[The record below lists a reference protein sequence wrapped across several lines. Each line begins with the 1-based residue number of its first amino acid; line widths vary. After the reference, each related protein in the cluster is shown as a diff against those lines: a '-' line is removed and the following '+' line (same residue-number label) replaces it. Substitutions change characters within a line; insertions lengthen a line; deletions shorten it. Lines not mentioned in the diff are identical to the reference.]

1 MLTPATV
8 PRLSPSVPDLSS
20 SPKGSSYPPPPGG
33 EPHWP
38 AEVTVL
44 GAIVLQLL
52 LPSRLTVGSKW
63 ILPALEAAMLLA
75 LFIASPQRI
84 EAPHSL
90 RRQLTLTTTA
100 IVSVANAIALVLLAH
115 LLLNRGLSGG
125 SRGHRLIIAGTL
137 IWLTNVLIFSLWYW
151 EIDRRGPGLRAAG
164 LDGPPDFLFPNMT
177 DEITRLSPGWRPR
190 FVDYL
195 YVSLTN
201 ATAFSPTDTMPLT
214 AQAKMMMGL
223 QSLVSLVTLGL
234 VVSRAVNIL

>member
-1 MLTPATV
+1 MLTPATG
-8 PRLSPSVPDLSS
+8 PRLSRSMPDPASS
-20 SPKGSSYPPPPGG
+20 AGSSSYPPPPGG
-33 EPHWP
+33 EAHWP
-38 AEVTVL
+38 AQLTVL
-44 GAIVLQLL
+44 AAIVLQVL
-52 LPSRLTVGSKW
+52 LPSSLAIGSKW
-63 ILPALEAAMLLA
+63 ILPGLEAVMLLA
-75 LFIASPQRI
+75 LFIASPQRL

-100 IVSVANAIALVLLAH
+100 VVSLANGISLVLLAH
-115 LLLNRGLSGG
+115 YLLHSNS
-125 SRGHRLIIAGTL
+125 SPQAHRLIIAGTL

-177 DEITRLSPGWRPR
+177 DEIARLSPGWRPH

-214 AQAKMMMGL
+214 PQAKTMMGL

-234 VVSRAVNIL
+234 VVARAVNIL

>member
-1 MLTPATV
+1 MLTPATGL
-8 PRLSPSVPDLSS
+8 RLSRSVSDLSS
-20 SPKGSSYPPPPGG
+20 SPKGSPYPPPPGG
-33 EPHWP
+33 EPHWH
-38 AEVTVL
+38 AQLTVL
-44 GAIVLQLL
+44 AAIALQLL
-52 LPSRLTVGSKW
+52 LPSRLTLGSKW
-63 ILPALEAAMLLA
+63 ILPGLEAVMLLA

-100 IVSVANAIALVLLAH
+100 IVTVANGISLALLAH
-115 LLLNRGLSGG
+115 NLLHHGTPNPRQ
-125 SRGHRLIIAGTL
+125 LIIAGTL
-137 IWLTNVLIFSLWYW
+137 IWLTNVLTFGLWYW

-177 DEITRLSPGWRPR
+177 DEIARLSPGWRPH
-190 FVDYL
+190 FADYL

-201 ATAFSPTDTMPLT
+201 ATAFSPTDTMPLSV
-214 AQAKMMMGL
+214 QAKMMMGV

>member
-1 MLTPATV
+1 MLTPATG
-8 PRLSPSVPDLSS
+8 PRLSRSVPDPVSTS
-20 SPKGSSYPPPPGG
+20 QGPSYPPPPGG

-38 AEVTVL
+38 AQVTVL
-44 GAIVLQLL
+44 AAIVLQLL

-63 ILPALEAAMLLA
+63 ILPGLELVTLLA

-100 IVSVANAIALVLLAH
+100 IVTLANGISLVLLAH
-115 LLLNRGLSGG
+115 NLLHHGTPHARQ
-125 SRGHRLIIAGTL
+125 LIIAGTL
-137 IWLTNVLIFSLWYW
+137 IWLTNVLAFGLWYW

-177 DEITRLSPGWRPR
+177 DEIARLSPGWRPR

>member
-1 MLTPATV
+1 MLTPATGL
-8 PRLSPSVPDLSS
+8 RLSRSVSDLSS
-20 SPKGSSYPPPPGG
+20 SPKGSPYPPPPGG

-38 AEVTVL
+38 AQLTVL
-44 GAIVLQLL
+44 AAIALQLL
-52 LPSRLTVGSKW
+52 LPSRLTIGSKW
-63 ILPALEAAMLLA
+63 ILPGLEGVMLLA
-75 LFIASPQRI
+75 LFIASPQRL

-100 IVSVANAIALVLLAH
+100 IVSLANGISLALLAH
-115 LLLNRGLSGG
+115 YLLHTGTRQA
-125 SRGHRLIIAGTL
+125 HQLIIAGTL
-137 IWLTNVLIFSLWYW
+137 IWLTNVLIFTLWYW

-177 DEITRLSPGWRPR
+177 DEIARLSPGWRPR
-190 FVDYL
+190 FVDYF

-234 VVSRAVNIL
+234 VVARAVNIL

>member
-1 MLTPATV
+1 MLTPATGL
-8 PRLSPSVPDLSS
+8 RLSRSVSDLSS
-20 SPKGSSYPPPPGG
+20 SPKGSPYPPPPGG

-38 AEVTVL
+38 AQLTVL
-44 GAIVLQLL
+44 AAIALQLL

-63 ILPALEAAMLLA
+63 ILPGLEAVMLLA
-75 LFIASPQRI
+75 LFIASPQRL

-90 RRQLTLTTTA
+90 RRQLTLATTA
-100 IVSVANAIALVLLAH
+100 IVSLANGISLALLAH
-115 LLLNRGLSGG
+115 YLLHHG
-125 SRGHRLIIAGTL
+125 SPHAHQLIIAGTL

-177 DEITRLSPGWRPR
+177 DEIARLSPGWRPR
-190 FVDYL
+190 FVDYF

-234 VVSRAVNIL
+234 VVARAVNIL

>member
-1 MLTPATV
+1 MLTPASGR
-8 PRLSPSVPDLSS
+8 RLSRSVSNLSS
-20 SPKGSSYPPPPGG
+20 SPNGSPYPPPPGG
-33 EPHWP
+33 EAHWP
-38 AEVTVL
+38 AQLTVL
-44 GAIVLQLL
+44 AAIALQVL
-52 LPSRLTVGSKW
+52 LPSRLTVGSKY
-63 ILPALEAAMLLA
+63 ILPGLEAAMLLA
-75 LFIASPQRI
+75 LFIASPQRL

-100 IVSVANAIALVLLAH
+100 IVSLANGISLALLAH
-115 LLLNRGLSGG
+115 YVLNHNSTRQA
-125 SRGHRLIIAGTL
+125 HQLIIAGTL

-177 DEITRLSPGWRPR
+177 DEIARLSPGWRPH

-214 AQAKMMMGL
+214 SQAKMMMGL

-234 VVSRAVNIL
+234 VVARAVNIL